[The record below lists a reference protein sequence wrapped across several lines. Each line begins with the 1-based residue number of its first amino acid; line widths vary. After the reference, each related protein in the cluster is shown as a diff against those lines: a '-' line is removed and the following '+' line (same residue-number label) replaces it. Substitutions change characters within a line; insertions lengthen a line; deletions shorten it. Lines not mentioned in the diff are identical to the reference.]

1 MKRMEVEDLGFYT
14 FDLGIRF
21 WLQDVCMNIRL
32 LNHCYPGKSA
42 GIDKKHML
50 PVQKRDTVT

>member
-1 MKRMEVEDLGFYT
+1 MEVEDLGFYT

>member
-14 FDLGIRF
+14 FDLGVRF
-21 WLQDVCMNIRL
+21 WLQDVCMNVRL
-32 LNHCYPGKSA
+32 LNRYPGKSA
-42 GIDKKHML
+42 GIDKRHML